1 VISPLRDI
9 QLADLRHRRTSQ
21 KWRAY
26 PEDVLPMWVAE
37 MDTRLA
43 EPVKQALLEAIEAG
57 DTGYAH
63 GTDYAEAL
71 AGFAKQ
77 RWGWT
82 VEIGRT
88 RLMPD
93 VMMGVVEL
101 LRLVTEPGDG
111 VVISPPVYPPFYLF
125 LRSMGVRIVEAPLTP
140 DGRLDPDELDRAF
153 ANAKAYLLCNPH
165 NPTGT
170 VHTRQELETVAA
182 LANAHGVRV
191 VADEIHA
198 PLTLNGAV
206 FQPFLAL
213 SGTEKC
219 FAVLSASKAWNLAAV
234 KAAVA
239 VAGEAAAA
247 DLERVPPEVGDGVNH
262 LGVIAHVAALRDG
275 GPWLDGLLSDLDHNR
290 RLLGELLAEHLP
302 MVRHRPP
309 QATYLAWL
317 DCRGLGSG
325 DAPQKLFLQRG
336 RVALNPGPSF
346 GPGGDGHV
354 RLNFGTSPEIL
365 TEGVRRMASAV
376 V

>member
-1 VISPLRDI
+1 MISPLRDI
-9 QLADLRHRRTSQ
+9 ELADLRGHRTSQ
-21 KWRAY
+21 KWRSY
-26 PEDVLPMWVAE
+26 PQDVLPMWVAE
-37 MDTRLA
+37 MDTRLS

-57 DTGYAH
+57 DTGYAF
-63 GTDYAEAL
+63 GTDYAEAM

-77 RWGWT
+77 RWGWA

-111 VVISPPVYPPFYLF
+111 VVISPPVYPPFYMF

-140 DGRLDPDELDRAF
+140 DGRLDPDALDRAF
-153 ANAKAYLLCNPH
+153 AQAKAYLLCNPQ

-182 LANAHGVRV
+182 LADTHGVRV
-191 VADEIHA
+191 VSDEIHA

-239 VAGEAAAA
+239 VAGEAAVA

-262 LGVIAHVAALRDG
+262 LGVIAHVAALRAG
-275 GPWLDGLLSDLDHNR
+275 GPWLDGLLSDLDRNR

-302 MVRHRPP
+302 MVRYRPP

-317 DCRGLGSG
+317 DCRDLGMS
-325 DAPQKLFLQRG
+325 DAPQRLFLERG
-336 RVALNPGPSF
+336 RVALNPGPTF
-346 GPGGDGHV
+346 GTGGDGHV
-354 RLNFGTSPEIL
+354 RLNFGTSPEIVA
-365 TEGVRRMASAV
+365 EGVRRMAAAIE
-376 V
+376 